1 MKHSLGA
8 MFGGVVLLAL
18 LIYAIYIAS
27 GNGTC
32 ARIERG
38 TDWLKWSAQGIQ
50 AGMHPWLADDAIASI
65 HSGGVELRLGF
76 ASVLQRYNDNI
87 RCPWDGAA
95 GVAKPQPDRVSIPPL
110 PPRGGR

>member
-18 LIYAIYIAS
+18 LIYAIYVAS

-38 TDWLKWSAQGIQ
+38 TDWLKWSVQGAQ
-50 AGMHPWLADDAIASI
+50 AAVRPWLDDGTLASM
-65 HSGGVELRLGF
+65 HAGGVDARLGF
-76 ASVLQRYNDNI
+76 AAVLQRYNANI
-87 RCPWDGAA
+87 RCPWDGATA
-95 GVAKPQPDRVSIPPL
+95 PAAPRDRVSLPPL
-110 PPRGGR
+110 PARNSP